1 MRSISAAPRGARR
14 RGARSEFCIASM
26 LASCVCA
33 SAGMCVCVCCPLCM
47 DIYTPDYWSAW
58 GGAVLVG
65 GAVLAVVRIHVPVNI
80 ILNIIFN

>member
-1 MRSISAAPRGARR
+1 
-14 RGARSEFCIASM
+14 
-26 LASCVCA
+26 
-33 SAGMCVCVCCPLCM
+33 M